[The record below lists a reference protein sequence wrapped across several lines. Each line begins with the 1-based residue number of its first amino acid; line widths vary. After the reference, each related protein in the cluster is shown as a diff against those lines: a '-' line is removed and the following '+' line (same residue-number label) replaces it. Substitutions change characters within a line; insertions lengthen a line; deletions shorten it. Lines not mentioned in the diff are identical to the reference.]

1 MKAAAN
7 FTIISCALVCALPNT
22 ALANPVTC
30 TFAELSRRIEV
41 VYVEAGQAVPC
52 EVIYDKSGE
61 GSIETLWRADNKP
74 GYCEAQAAGLAER
87 LAETGWSCSTEPDG
101 SGAAESP
108 DAD

>member
-7 FTIISCALVCALPNT
+7 FTVICCALVCALPNT

-30 TFAELSRRIEV
+30 TFAEFSRRIEV
-41 VYVEAGQAVPC
+41 VYVDPGQAVPC

-74 GYCEAQAAGLAER
+74 GYCEAQAAGLVEK
-87 LAETGWSCSTEPDG
+87 LAGMGWSCGSEPDR
-101 SGAAESP
+101 SGATESP
-108 DAD
+108 GVD